1 MKKKNAKQANFAIR
15 KLSALENAKL
25 TTSFSLPEQSKAA
38 EASLQLGSLVNKIIA
53 NDKVEQ
59 LLKSAQVAK
68 LAQDMPN
75 ETLANTEL
83 ALKTE
88 AAETDEASKT
98 TELVESNL
106 AAKQTVADE
115 TVAAEIPENRKKA
128 EIGEIAPKEA
138 EDKEVVPKE
147 AEAKETEAKE
157 AAAKEAAAKLQV
169 PSYSLRILNLRQA
182 LQSKASRKDEKLAGK
197 TKSSLVTALEEHVD
211 TEINKAIANFKIPEK
226 ISERYA
232 LARKLHLIE
241 ESTRKRRFKLQKVA
255 ITVGAAT
262 DQITAVEARIKLAES
277 CKLIDKAYQD
287 RRLFANR
294 AYRQISDEMLQTAYL
309 NYLKNG
315 EYRYESDA
323 NKNGA
328 KLAANKRRQAR
339 IRLLNQHKAEKVKAL
354 FRKKYKFQAKTEKKK
369 RSLKFTWQLVN
380 NAIRKLRIS
389 AAVLTL
395 LVGIALSL
403 FALLPQFYLKNIQ
416 IVGNEHLSTAELTEF
431 LKVKKGQHLIT
442 LLKGNLWQIFQGRN
456 TELEQKL
463 KDNYPIIS
471 KVQCTVKI
479 PGTLELKIKE
489 STAIAYLNV
498 QGGYANIDAEG
509 RILAINLGETDDNV
523 PLIKGLDTRYVQV
536 NQICAEIKQRSFTNA
551 IVLMD
556 NLMRSDA
563 DSADHLKLIAALKTI
578 HLMPDASLWL
588 QFDFARSANLQAT
601 SKLSTSSSKEDE
613 LLVHIG
619 SEIADYANLIYWLRN
634 SKQVGVLDNLESG
647 YLDLTH
653 KQKVFVKS
661 ADNTETQIGQKGKL
675 KAEPWDNSAWTW
687 KDIVV
692 KSFKKK
698 VGD

>member
-59 LLKSAQVAK
+59 LLKTAQVDK
-68 LAQDMPN
+68 LAQDISD
-75 ETLANTEL
+75 EKLANTEL
-83 ALKTE
+83 ALKPEVDIKKETSQTIEAPIKPVLVRTTEAVQMTEAVHTTQAPLTSETTQMTE
-88 AAETDEASKT
+88 AAETDEASKMT
-98 TELVESNL
+98 
-106 AAKQTVADE
+106 
-115 TVAAEIPENRKKA
+115 
-128 EIGEIAPKEA
+128 
-138 EDKEVVPKE
+138 
-147 AEAKETEAKE
+147 
-157 AAAKEAAAKLQV
+157 EAAAKLQV
-169 PSYSLRILNLRQA
+169 PSYSARILNLRQA
-182 LQSKASRKDEKLAGK
+182 LQIKASRKDEKLAAQ
-197 TKSSLVTALEEHVD
+197 TKSSLVTALEEQVD

-255 ITVGAAT
+255 ITVGKDT
-262 DQITAVEARIKLAES
+262 NKITAVEARIRLFES

-323 NKNGA
+323 NVNVA

-354 FRKKYKFQAKTEKKK
+354 FRKKYKLQAKTEKKK

-403 FALLPQFYLKNIQ
+403 FALLPQFYLRNIQ

-489 STAIAYLNV
+489 STAIAYLSV

-601 SKLSTSSSKEDE
+601 SKISTSSSKEDE

-634 SKQVGVLDNLESG
+634 SKQVGVLDNLGSG

-661 ADNTETQIGQKGKL
+661 ADNTETQLGQKGKL